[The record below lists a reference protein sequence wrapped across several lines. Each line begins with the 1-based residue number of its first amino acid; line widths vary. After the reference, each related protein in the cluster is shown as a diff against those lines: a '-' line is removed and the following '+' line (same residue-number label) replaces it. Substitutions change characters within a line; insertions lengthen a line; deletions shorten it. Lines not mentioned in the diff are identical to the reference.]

1 MMKSPLD
8 MHIPTWSDPTWRDC
22 VRVARRVIRLAFW
35 TVQIDMTL
43 LSNRLERAFLMS
55 IVSAGLANVVGNVT
69 GLAIWIFR
77 AFVNDPG
84 VGKFVQTVACKISRS
99 CLKFANLLLKCIVLV
114 HERSHVLLKLKC
126 SLPRDLSISE
136 PDQYLRYHGSVIA
149 RLYGFLAQ
157 VECRLKRRNY
167 GRDYR

>member
-1 MMKSPLD
+1 MKSPLD

-43 LSNRLERAFLMS
+43 LFNRLERALLMS

-77 AFVNDPG
+77 EFVNDPG
-84 VGKFVQTVACKISRS
+84 VGKLVQTVACKISRS

-114 HERSHVLLKLKC
+114 HERSHFLLKLKC
-126 SLPRDLSISE
+126 GLPGDLSVSE
-136 PDQYLRYHGSVIA
+136 PDQYLRYHGSIIA
-149 RLYGFLAQ
+149 CLYGFFAQ

-167 GRDYR
+167 GRNYR